1 MPNTERLHRLKND
14 VAIVGVGNTD
24 YASDHARARAGELEE
39 NSYGYAARA
48 FSRALDD
55 CGLDR
60 KDIDGLIAGPHIAIE
75 RLGEIIGVDPRW
87 AAQGD
92 AVNSIVTAALALH
105 AGMAE
110 CIALVYGNDQRA
122 VGTQYGGPQAMGGE
136 NYLSYTYY
144 SPWGLTSQGALYALM
159 TKRYME
165 LTGFKLEDLA
175 EVAIA
180 QRRFAQL
187 NPDAL
192 MQKPLTLDGYMKS
205 NFVCEPLRLF
215 DYCLI
220 NDGGVALIM
229 TTADRAKKLRKKPVL
244 ISGIGRSDTNNQ
256 ATSLWPRLIDFYHTS
271 HRNAASQVYN
281 MAGIGPKDVDLLEVY
296 DSFSSHI
303 IFALEGFGFCREG
316 DVANFIRTNGIGPG
330 GKLPVNT
337 SGGHLS
343 ESYMQ
348 GWNHQIDAVRQLRG
362 EAGQRQVSGARH
374 AQYISDIAGKV
385 ITLMYQRS
393 DA

>member
-1 MPNTERLHRLKND
+1 MPDLNRLKSLKDD

-24 YASDHARARAGELEE
+24 YAADHARARAGELEE
-39 NSYGYAARA
+39 NAYGYAARA
-48 FSRALDD
+48 FSRALAD
-55 CGLDR
+55 CGIDR
-60 KDIDGLIAGPHIAIE
+60 SEIDGLVAGPHIAIE
-75 RLGEIIGVDPRW
+75 RLGEIIGVNPRW

-92 AVNSIVTAALALH
+92 AVNAVVTAALALH
-105 AGMAE
+105 CGMAE
-110 CIALVYGNDQRA
+110 CVALIYGNDQRA

-136 NYLSYTYY
+136 NYLSYIYY
-144 SPWGLTSQGALYALM
+144 QPWGLTSQGALYALM

-165 LTGFKLEDLA
+165 LTGFRSEDLA
-175 EVAIA
+175 EVSIA
-180 QRRFAQL
+180 QRSFAQL

-192 MQKPLTLDGYMKS
+192 MKKPLTLDGYMNS

-229 TTADRAKKLRKKPVL
+229 TTADRARRLKKKPVL
-244 ISGIGRSDTNNQ
+244 ISGIGRSDTNAQ
-256 ATSLWPRLIDFYHTS
+256 ATTLWPRLIDFYHTS
-271 HRNAASQVYN
+271 HRKAAEQVYE
-281 MAGIGPKDVDLLEVY
+281 MAGVGPADVDLLEVY

-303 IFALEGFGFCREG
+303 VFALEGFGFCREG
-316 DVANFIRTNGIGPG
+316 EVAEFIRSKGIGPG
-330 GKLPVNT
+330 GKLPINT

-348 GWNHQIDAVRQLRG
+348 GWNHQVDAVRQLRG
-362 EAGQRQVSGARH
+362 EAGARQVPGVRH

-385 ITLMYQRS
+385 ITLMYRRS
-393 DA
+393 E